1 MTPSLPSDQIFRA
14 LSDPTR
20 RAILMMLSQSER
32 SVNELSTP
40 FEMSQPAVSQHL
52 KVLRDAGLVH
62 VERNG
67 RERLYRIDPRPLKQ
81 VHDWL
86 GHFERFWEKKLDA
99 LGRYLDTTS

>member
-1 MTPSLPSDQIFRA
+1 
-14 LSDPTR
+14 
-20 RAILMMLSQSER
+20 MMLSQSER

-52 KVLRDAGLVH
+52 KVLREAGLVY

-99 LGRYLDTTS
+99 LGRYLDTIS

>member
-1 MTPSLPSDQIFRA
+1 MIPSLPSDQVFRA

-20 RAILMMLSQSER
+20 RAMLMMLSQSER

-52 KVLRDAGLVH
+52 KVLREAGLVY

-99 LGRYLDTTS
+99 LGRYLDTIS

>member
-1 MTPSLPSDQIFRA
+1 M
-14 LSDPTR
+14 
-20 RAILMMLSQSER
+20 LMMLSQSER
-32 SVNELSTP
+32 SVNELTTP
-40 FEMSQPAVSQHL
+40 FDMSQPAVSQHL
-52 KVLRDAGLVH
+52 KVLRDAGLVY

-99 LGRYLDTTS
+99 LGRYLDTIS